1 MRVRDLI
8 RYCRDLGWTEPPEL
22 APPAATPG
30 TAVAP
35 TPEPAP
41 AAEVPSAPARGVA
54 QGPAGCDSLDAL
66 AAFVDGCT
74 RCRLAEGRRRLV
86 FGEGDPRAP
95 VMFIGEGPGAEEDR
109 TGRPFVGPAG
119 KLLDAMIFALGFER
133 REVFIAN
140 VVKCRPP
147 GNRDPEADEV
157 GACAP
162 FLDRQ
167 IELIRPRVIVA
178 LGRPAARRLTGS
190 TKPMRAMRGNW
201 TSYLGIPLL
210 ATFHP
215 AYLLRSPTEK
225 RAAWEDLKTIRRKL
239 DALASG

>member
-1 MRVRDLI
+1 MRARDLI

-22 APPAATPG
+22 GRPAAVPEVPP
-30 TAVAP
+30 TAPVAP
-35 TPEPAP
+35 LPSEGGSLPEGVQG
-41 AAEVPSAPARGVA
+41 AAAY
-54 QGPAGCDSLDAL
+54 DSLEGL

-86 FGEGDPRAP
+86 FGEGDPHAP

-133 REVFIAN
+133 GEVFIAN

-147 GNRDPEADEV
+147 GNRDPQVDEV
-157 GACAP
+157 AACAP

-167 IELIRPRVIVA
+167 IQLVRPRVIVA

-190 TKPMRAMRGNW
+190 TKPMRAMRGSW

-210 ATFHP
+210 VTFHP
-215 AYLLRSPTEK
+215 AYLLRSPAEK
-225 RAAWEDLKTIRRKL
+225 RSAWDDVKAIRLKL
-239 DALASG
+239 DTVADVS